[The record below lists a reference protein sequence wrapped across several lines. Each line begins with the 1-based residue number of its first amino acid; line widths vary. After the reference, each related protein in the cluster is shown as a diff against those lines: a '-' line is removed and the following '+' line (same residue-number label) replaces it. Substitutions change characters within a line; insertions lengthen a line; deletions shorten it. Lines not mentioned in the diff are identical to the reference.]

1 MDWLA
6 QTNADVGRIWPEIIL
21 SVTALVALLSDLLLK
36 GRDTRVTGW
45 VTTLG
50 VVFTI
55 YWIARSFAGAH
66 GGHVFGMMLDD
77 RFALF
82 FKLLIASG
90 LLVVTLLSMWFR
102 GFDHDGIGEY
112 YSILVTA
119 AVGAFFLVSTDHL
132 LLLFL
137 GLETLSIS
145 SYVLAGF
152 LKRDI
157 RSTEAAVKYLVF
169 GVLASGAML
178 FGFSLLYGFTGSVRL
193 PEIGSAVQ
201 RLLLSGAHGK
211 DFHLDATGMGVA
223 VGVILSLAGFGFKV
237 AAFPFHFWSPDV
249 YEGAPTPVTTFL
261 SVVSKTASFGMILR
275 FFGGVAAT
283 TTVVPDAGHAVVG
296 SPALAA
302 VLAAIA
308 AMTMTFGNVAA
319 MLQENAKRLLAY
331 SSIAHAGYM
340 LAGVAA
346 FVAGADAIDAHGD
359 HYNVASLTGA
369 HAVAFYLA
377 AYFMMNLGAFAVVT
391 YLSNRWGAE
400 TVGGWAGLGWKSPVA
415 CGALAVFLLSLTGIP
430 PTAGFVGKWYL
441 LQAIWTAPALQWLA
455 VLLVLNSI
463 VSLFYYFRMA
473 KSLFFKGEEEATA
486 SPRKHAYAFELSTI
500 VVALAVGTLWFG
512 LSLSWLM
519 NLVQSLHV

>member
-50 VVFTI
+50 VTFTI

-66 GGHVFGMMLDD
+66 GAHVFGMMVDD

-90 LLVVTLLSMWFR
+90 LLAVTLLSMWFR

-201 RLLLSGAHGK
+201 RLLLSGARGS

-223 VGVILSLAGFGFKV
+223 VDVILSLAGFGFKV

-249 YEGAPTPVTTFL
+249 YEGALTLVTTFL
-261 SVVSKTASFGMILR
+261 FVVSKAASFGMILR
-275 FFGGVAAT
+275 FFGGVAGT
-283 TTVVPDAGHAVVG
+283 TTVVPDAGHAVAG
-296 SPALAA
+296 SPAIAA

-331 SSIAHAGYM
+331 SSIAHSGYM

-346 FVAGADAIDAHGD
+346 FVAGIGADGTGTAA
-359 HYNVASLTGA
+359 NPAGA

-377 AYFMMNLGAFAVVT
+377 AYLLMNLGAFAVVT

-400 TVGGWAGLGWKSPVA
+400 TVGSWAGLGWKSPVA
-415 CGALAVFLLSLTGIP
+415 SAALAVFLLSLTGIP
-430 PTAGFVGKWYL
+430 PTVGFVGKWYL
-441 LQAIWTAPALQWLA
+441 LQAIWTAPALKWLA

-473 KSLFFKGEEEATA
+473 KSLFLKGEEEATA

-500 VVALAVGTLWFG
+500 VVALAAGTLWFG
-512 LSLSWLM
+512 ISLSWLM

>member
-1 MDWLA
+1 VDWLS
-6 QTNADVGRIWPEIIL
+6 QTTADVGRIWPEIIL
-21 SVTALVALLSDLLLK
+21 SVTALVALLSDLLLR

-66 GGHVFGMMLDD
+66 GGHVFGMMVDD

-90 LLVVTLLSMWFR
+90 LLVVTLLSMFFR
-102 GFDHDGIGEY
+102 SFDRDGIGEY

-193 PEIGSAVQ
+193 PEIGAAVQ
-201 RLLLSGAHGK
+201 RLMLSGAHGTEL
-211 DFHLDATGMGVA
+211 HLDATGMGVA

-261 SVVSKTASFGMILR
+261 SVVSKAASFGMILR
-275 FFGGVAAT
+275 FFGGVASAT
-283 TTVVPDAGHAVVG
+283 TVIPDAGHAVVG
-296 SPALAA
+296 SPAIGAVIAA
-302 VLAAIA
+302 VA
-308 AMTMTFGNVAA
+308 AMSMTFGNLAA

-346 FVAGADAIDAHGD
+346 FVAGTAGADGSA
-359 HYNVASLTGA
+359 VAANPSGA
-369 HAVAFYLA
+369 QAVAFYLA
-377 AYFMMNLGAFAVVT
+377 AYLLMNLGAFAVVT

-400 TVGGWAGLGWKSPVA
+400 TIGAWAGLGWKSPVA
-415 CGALAVFLLSLTGIP
+415 SAALAVFLLSLTGVP
-430 PTAGFVGKWYL
+430 PTVGFVGKWYL
-441 LQAIWTAPALQWLA
+441 LQAIWTAPGLKWLA

-473 KSLFFKGEEEATA
+473 KSLFLKGEEQATA

-512 LSLSWLM
+512 ISLSWLM

>member
-1 MDWLA
+1 VDWLA

-50 VVFTI
+50 VTFTI

-66 GGHVFGMMLDD
+66 GAHVFGMMVDD

-90 LLVVTLLSMWFR
+90 LLAVTLLSMWFR

-201 RLLLSGAHGK
+201 RLLLSGARGS
-211 DFHLDATGMGVA
+211 DFHLDATG
-223 VGVILSLAGFGFKV
+223 
-237 AAFPFHFWSPDV
+237 
-249 YEGAPTPVTTFL
+249 
-261 SVVSKTASFGMILR
+261 
-275 FFGGVAAT
+275 
-283 TTVVPDAGHAVVG
+283 
-296 SPALAA
+296 
-302 VLAAIA
+302 
-308 AMTMTFGNVAA
+308 
-319 MLQENAKRLLAY
+319 
-331 SSIAHAGYM
+331 
-340 LAGVAA
+340 
-346 FVAGADAIDAHGD
+346 
-359 HYNVASLTGA
+359 
-369 HAVAFYLA
+369 
-377 AYFMMNLGAFAVVT
+377 
-391 YLSNRWGAE
+391 
-400 TVGGWAGLGWKSPVA
+400 WAWRSA
-415 CGALAVFLLSLTGIP
+415 
-430 PTAGFVGKWYL
+430 
-441 LQAIWTAPALQWLA
+441 
-455 VLLVLNSI
+455 
-463 VSLFYYFRMA
+463 
-473 KSLFFKGEEEATA
+473 
-486 SPRKHAYAFELSTI
+486 
-500 VVALAVGTLWFG
+500 
-512 LSLSWLM
+512 
-519 NLVQSLHV
+519 